1 MNGDGNVL
9 LDMYVAYTR
18 FQTSYK
24 PNKLGLKLMAFFV
37 LVAQLGL
44 RLGLVS

>member
-1 MNGDGNVL
+1 MNGDCNVL
-9 LDMYVAYTR
+9 LDMHVAYSR

-24 PNKLGLKLMAFFV
+24 PSKLGLKLMAFFV

-44 RLGLVS
+44 RVGLVS